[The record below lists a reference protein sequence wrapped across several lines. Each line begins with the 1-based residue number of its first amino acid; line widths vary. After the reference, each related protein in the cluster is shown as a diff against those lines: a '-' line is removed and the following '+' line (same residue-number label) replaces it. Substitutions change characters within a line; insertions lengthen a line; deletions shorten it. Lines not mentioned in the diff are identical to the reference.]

1 MREIEKQCGRRRTF
15 AIISH
20 PDAGKTTLTEKFLLY
35 GGALQLAGAVA
46 SKKKD
51 RATASDWME
60 LEKQRGISVSST
72 ALQFDYRDYVV
83 NLVDTPGH
91 QDFSEDTYRVLM
103 AVDSVIMV
111 LDAAKGLE
119 AQTLKLFEVCRGR
132 GIPIITFINKCDRP
146 GKDPLALLDEIESQ
160 LGLAVVAEN
169 LPVHSK
175 GEFVGLFDRRGRQL
189 HLFER
194 VVGGRYR
201 APVAVREAS
210 GGLEAEAGAVDSSD
224 LAEVAEMDELLGGV
238 AAVEDSAAI
247 AGGTM
252 TPVYFGSAVNN
263 FGIQLLL
270 DGFLRHAPGPRPRRV
285 GDREVDPLDQRF
297 SAFVFKIQANMDLR
311 HRDRLVFLRV
321 CSGRFSRDLRVVH
334 AQSGRPLR
342 LSFSHKL
349 FGRERETE
357 EEAWPGDI
365 LGITGHSGLE
375 VGDTLTEDAAIC
387 FEPIPRFAPEAFIYL
402 KNVDTGALKRFRRGL
417 QQLLQEKV
425 VQQFFPLDSDSQIP
439 LLGAV
444 GPLQFDV
451 VRYRLEG
458 EYSVETRVEE
468 TSWSVTR
475 WVDEAVDIDALKSVY
490 RGSSLLARD
499 DLGRLCILFESEW
512 SSDYFQR
519 ENPSLVLHKQP
530 VGQSPTVC

>member
-1 MREIEKQCGRRRTF
+1 MNLIERECARRKTF

-72 ALQFDYRDYVV
+72 ALQFDYRAYVV

-111 LDAAKGLE
+111 LDGAKGLE
-119 AQTLKLFEVCRGR
+119 TQTLKLFEVCRGR

-146 GKDPLALLDEIESQ
+146 GKDPLSLLDEIEAQ
-160 LGLAVVAEN
+160 LGLTVVAEN
-169 LPVHSK
+169 LPVHSN
-175 GEFVGLFDRRGRQL
+175 GNFVGIFERRTRQL
-189 HLFER
+189 HVFER

-201 APVAVREAS
+201 APVKVREAS
-210 GGLEAEAGAVDSSD
+210 GGLEAESVNSSD
-224 LAEVAEMDELLGGV
+224 LHEVAEMDELLGK
-238 AAVEDSAAI
+238 VEDVADANAI
-247 AGGTM
+247 AAGTM

-270 DGFLRHAPGPRPRRV
+270 DGFLRHAPTPRPRSAGGMQV
-285 GDREVDPLDQRF
+285 SPLHEQF

-311 HRDRLVFLRV
+311 HRDRLVFLRI
-321 CSGRFSRDLRVVH
+321 CSGRFSRDLRVIH

-349 FGRERETE
+349 FGRERVTE

-365 LGITGHSGLE
+365 LGITGHAGLE
-375 VGDTLTEDAAIC
+375 VGDTLTEDSSIC
-387 FEPIPRFAPEAFIYL
+387 FDPIPRFAPEAFIYL
-402 KNVDTGALKRFRRGL
+402 KNADTGALKRFRRGL
-417 QQLLQEKV
+417 EQLLQEKV
-425 VQQFFPLDSDSQIP
+425 VQQFFPLESDSQIP

-451 VRYRLEG
+451 VRYRMEG
-458 EYSVETRVEE
+458 EYTVETRVEE
-468 TSWSVTR
+468 TPWTVTR
-475 WVDEAVDIDALKSVY
+475 WVDESVPLETVKAVY
-490 RGSSLLARD
+490 RGSSLLVKD
-499 DLGRLCILFESEW
+499 DQDRLCILFESEW

-519 ENPSLVLHKQP
+519 ENPAIILHHQP
-530 VGQSPTVC
+530 NSTPQ